1 VTFAGKIQ
9 ERIPRITKTRPV
21 VAIYPA
27 VTAVILAV
35 GRRAEEY
42 RPGEAKKET
51 RASARES
58 KTAKEPKE
66 SKRESKKESK
76 KK

>member
-9 ERIPRITKTRPV
+9 ERIPRITKTTAI

-27 VTAVILAV
+27 MTTAILAV
-35 GRRAEEY
+35 GHHRAGGIS
-42 RPGEAKKET
+42 PSEAKKEL
-51 RASARES
+51 
-58 KTAKEPKE
+58 KE